1 MINSKEKKTNS
12 FMCNRYI
19 INKLKLLIIIN
30 GWSGKNIGGGDYHML
45 NVMKEW
51 SNSHQISLVIPLFG
65 FLFSKALLS
74 DKYKIYLSSSGSK
87 PIDCF
92 RLIPTYSKRIIRA
105 MLMQIRDKPDVVI
118 CSTHLLFDT
127 LPGFILRNRFRA
139 KFVVYVHHL
148 ISKQTDFRTGM
159 LSRISILGERL
170 SIPLIRR
177 ADILFVVNEKVR
189 DELIDLGFEPG
200 KILLS
205 SNGVD
210 YKAIDSIKRVEDDI
224 IYDACF
230 CGRLVKR
237 KGIYDLVEIWK
248 LVTVHYPKSKL
259 VIVGDGPE
267 YDYLSVK
274 VKESNLEANIYLM
287 GFVSENDKYLIMK
300 KSRIFIFPSYE
311 EGWGIAVAE
320 AIASGLKVVLYDIG
334 TYKIFEKNIIAVEK
348 ANIGKMSKI
357 IIEMIGNQNSNDTR
371 EFELSRVSNVLDW
384 QDVANSEIQS
394 IRNSVYD

>member
-1 MINSKEKKTNS
+1 MY
-12 FMCNRYI
+12 NRYI
-19 INKLKLLIIIN
+19 IIKLKLLIIIN

-51 SNSHQISLVIPLFG
+51 TNSHQISLVIPLFG
-65 FLFSKALLS
+65 FLFSKTLLS
-74 DKYKIYLSSSGSK
+74 EKYKIYLTSSGSK

-92 RLIPTYSKRIIRA
+92 RLIPTYSKRILRA
-105 MLMQIRDKPDVVI
+105 MLIQIRDKPDVVI

-127 LPGFILRNRFRA
+127 APGFVLRYRFRA

-148 ISKQTDFRTGM
+148 ISKQTDYRTGM
-159 LSRISILGERL
+159 LSRISILAERL
-170 SIPLIRR
+170 SMPLIRR

-189 DELIDLGFEPG
+189 EELIDLGFEPR

-210 YKAIDSIKRVEDDI
+210 YKAIESIKRVEDDI

-237 KGIYDLVEIWK
+237 KGIYDLIEIWK
-248 LVTVHYPKSKL
+248 LVTVYYPKSKL

-267 YDYLSVK
+267 YDNLSVK
-274 VKESNLEANIYLM
+274 VKESKLESNIHLM
-287 GFVSENDKYLIMK
+287 GFVSENDKYLTMK
-300 KSRIFIFPSYE
+300 KSRIFVFPSYE

-320 AIASGLKVVLYDIG
+320 AVASGLKVVLYDIG
-334 TYKIFEKNIIAVEK
+334 TYKVVSKHVIMVEK
-348 ANIGKMSKI
+348 AHTSKMAEI
-357 IIEMIGNQNSNDTR
+357 IIDLIEKEKQKKNTEEKNLVRINS
-371 EFELSRVSNVLDW
+371 VLDW
-384 QDVANSEIQS
+384 QEVADKEL
-394 IRNSVYD
+394 RNINDIVQR

>member
-1 MINSKEKKTNS
+1 M
-12 FMCNRYI
+12 FNRCI
-19 INKLKLLIIIN
+19 TIRLKLLIIIN

-45 NVMKEW
+45 KVMKEW
-51 SNSHQISLVIPLFG
+51 SNSHHISLVIPLFG

-74 DKYKIYLSSSGSK
+74 NKYKIYLSSSGTK
-87 PIDCF
+87 ATDCF
-92 RLIPTYSKRIIRA
+92 SLIPTYSKRIIRA
-105 MLMQIRDKPDVVI
+105 MLIHIREKPDVVI

-127 LPGFILRNRFRA
+127 LPGFVLRYRFRA
-139 KFVVYVHHL
+139 KFVIYVHHI

-159 LSRISILGERL
+159 LSRISILAERL

-189 DELIDLGFEPG
+189 EELINLGFEPG

-210 YKAIDSIKRVEDDI
+210 YKAINSIKRVEDDI

-237 KGIYDLVEIWK
+237 KGIYDLVDIWK
-248 LVTVHYPKSKL
+248 LVTVRYPKSKL
-259 VIVGDGPE
+259 VTVGDGPE
-267 YDYLSVK
+267 YDHLSVK
-274 VKESNLEANIYLM
+274 VKESNLEENIHLM

-334 TYKIFEKNIIAVEK
+334 TYKIFEKNVIAVEK
-348 ANIGKMSKI
+348 ANIDKMAKI
-357 IIEMIGNQNSNDTR
+357 IIELIGHENKSDNR
-371 EFELSRVSNVLDW
+371 EHKLESVSGILDW
-384 QDVANSEIQS
+384 QDVANREMQS
-394 IRNSVYD
+394 ISNSMND

>member
-1 MINSKEKKTNS
+1 
-12 FMCNRYI
+12 
-19 INKLKLLIIIN
+19 
-30 GWSGKNIGGGDYHML
+30 ML

-65 FLFSKALLS
+65 FIFSKALLS
-74 DKYKIYLSSSGSK
+74 DKYKIYLTSSGTK

-105 MLMQIRDKPDVVI
+105 MLLQIRDKPDVVI
-118 CSTHLLFDT
+118 SSTHLLFDT
-127 LPGFILRNRFRA
+127 LPGFVLCYRFRA

-148 ISKQTDFRTGM
+148 ISEQTDFRKGM

-189 DELIDLGFEPG
+189 EELINLGFEPG

-210 YKAIDSIKRVEDDI
+210 YKAIDSIKRVEGDI

-267 YDYLSVK
+267 YDSLSVK
-274 VKESNLEANIYLM
+274 VKESNLDANIQLM
-287 GFVSENDKYLIMK
+287 GFVSENDKYLTMK

-334 TYKIFEKNIIAVEK
+334 TYKIFEKNVIVVEK
-348 ANIGKMSKI
+348 ANIGKMAKI
-357 IIEMIGNQNSNDTR
+357 IIELIGNLNSNETR
-371 EFELSRVSNVLDW
+371 ERKLGRVSSVLDW
-384 QDVANSEIQS
+384 QDVANREIQS
-394 IRNSVYD
+394 ISDSVND

>member
-1 MINSKEKKTNS
+1 
-12 FMCNRYI
+12 
-19 INKLKLLIIIN
+19 LKLLIIIN

-51 SNSHQISLVIPLFG
+51 SNSHQVSLVIPLFG

-74 DKYKIYLSSSGSK
+74 DKYKIYLTSSGTK

-105 MLMQIRDKPDVVI
+105 MLLQIRDKPDVVI
-118 CSTHLLFDT
+118 SSTHLFFDT
-127 LPGFILRNRFRA
+127 LPGFVLHYRYRA

-148 ISKQTDFRTGM
+148 ILKQTDFRAGM
-159 LSRISILGERL
+159 LSRISILAERL
-170 SIPLIRR
+170 SIPLIRK

-189 DELIDLGFEPG
+189 EELINLGFEPG
-200 KILLS
+200 KILLT

-248 LVTVHYPKSKL
+248 LVTLHYPKSKL

-267 YDYLSVK
+267 YDYLSIK
-274 VKESNLEANIYLM
+274 VKESNLDANIQLM

-300 KSRIFIFPSYE
+300 RSRIFIFPSYE

-334 TYKIFEKNIIAVEK
+334 TYKIFEKNVIVVEK
-348 ANIGKMSKI
+348 ANIAKMATI
-357 IIEMIGNQNSNDTR
+357 IIELIGIQNSNETR
-371 EFELSRVSNVLDW
+371 ERKLGRVSSVLDW
-384 QDVANSEIQS
+384 QEVANREIQS
-394 IRNSVYD
+394 ISDLVND

>member
-1 MINSKEKKTNS
+1 
-12 FMCNRYI
+12 MCNKYI
-19 INKLKLLIIIN
+19 IIKLKLLIIIN

-51 SNSHQISLVIPLFG
+51 SNSHLVSLVIPLFG

-74 DKYKIYLSSSGSK
+74 DKYKIYLTSSGTE

-105 MLMQIRDKPDVVI
+105 ILLQIRDKPDVVI
-118 CSTHLLFDT
+118 SSTHLFFDT
-127 LPGFILRNRFRA
+127 LPGFVLRYRYRA

-148 ISKQTDFRTGM
+148 ILKQTDFRAGM
-159 LSRISILGERL
+159 LSRISILAERL
-170 SIPLIRR
+170 SIPLIRK

-189 DELIDLGFEPG
+189 EELINLGFEPG
-200 KILLS
+200 KILLT

-210 YKAIDSIKRVEDDI
+210 YKAIESIKRVEDDV

-267 YDYLSVK
+267 YDYLSIK
-274 VKESNLEANIYLM
+274 VKESNLDANIQLM

-300 KSRIFIFPSYE
+300 RSRIFIFPSYE

-334 TYKIFEKNIIAVEK
+334 TYKIFEKNVIVVEK
-348 ANIGKMSKI
+348 ANIAKMAKI
-357 IIEMIGNQNSNDTR
+357 IIELIGIQNSNETR
-371 EFELSRVSNVLDW
+371 ERKLGRVSSVLDW
-384 QDVANSEIQS
+384 QEVANREIQS
-394 IRNSVYD
+394 ISDLVND